1 MARVTLKGRRFINGT
16 AARAHETQGA
26 LRRTTREIEGKARA
40 NLARARS
47 STRWH
52 KIYGPGHLTHVNAT
66 RADGE
71 YGDIDYLVNLEAPN
85 AMAIEFGHQPSGVF
99 GPGGSL
105 GHLDTKA
112 PEGLY
117 ILSRAAGL
125 TGR

>member
-1 MARVTLKGRRFINGT
+1 MARLIGPKAMNLVVSHLPEVKDAVSDKAKEVGRR
-16 AARAHETQGA
+16 AQ
-26 LRRTTREIEGKARA
+26 A
-40 NLARARS
+40 NLAEARS

-52 KIYGPGHLTHVNAT
+52 KIYGPDHLTHVSVT
-66 RADGE
+66 HGE
-71 YGDIDYLVNLEAPN
+71 VDSFANLDAPN

-112 PEGLY
+112 PDGLY

-125 TGR
+125 TGE